1 MGYGKQL
8 YRATETRIRQNLVE
22 NLVLWVFE
30 KNTRA
35 MKSPQDDDASPKQR
49 FVRNGE
55 HLLLTFLKRLDR
67 KTNEFSQDDVTRLT
81 GLGYN
86 DAGALICVGLQS
98 GNFEKLGGG
107 KYGVLSRTV
116 AYPKPSTYPEHVNCL
131 RRAIQSFA
139 AHDIVAPAHT
149 FKAGFAAIETLRD
162 RLFSNSNPALTF
174 LSQFDE
180 HQLGVPMGGLI
191 TVSTL
196 IGAPDQFTRPSV
208 VAGVLANY
216 PENGAIL
223 YPISSN
229 RFHFEG
235 FLSSGW
241 EKLQE
246 ILRALAQETCQ
257 STRFEDE
264 KEFYVFTLHAGKT
277 DQ

>member
-1 MGYGKQL
+1 
-8 YRATETRIRQNLVE
+8 
-22 NLVLWVFE
+22 
-30 KNTRA
+30 